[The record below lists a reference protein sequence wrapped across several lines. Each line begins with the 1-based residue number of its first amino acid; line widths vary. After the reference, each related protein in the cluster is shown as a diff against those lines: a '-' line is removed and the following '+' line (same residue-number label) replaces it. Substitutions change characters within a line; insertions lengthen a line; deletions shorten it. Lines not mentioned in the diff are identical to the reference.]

1 MVKVAKK
8 IGMHTLEADY
18 SQWTGIAKIKLDGEK
33 LLSRF
38 LIRPFGRDHI
48 EMVSVGRKMF
58 CVKFGGW
65 MSYNATIKEVHNPS
79 EEMETRDEIN
89 EPEFKP
95 SALEEQR
102 EKVAMKEQK
111 DKLGKI
117 NALLDKLDER
127 LAQGEITEA
136 KYKELAEKYR
146 AEAERLKNQVTE
158 QELMQEVG
166 LKAREGKDAGYQEE
180 EPEKP
185 VFREGVKYCQNCG
198 TQIYETADFCPEC
211 GVRVSEPPISRISTI
226 PEKKSVAFAVVL
238 SFFIPGVGQMYC
250 GKAARGAG
258 ILVLSILMFS
268 IFGYTAGSNPNSQD
282 AAFPFLLW
290 ILVYIWNIYDAYA
303 LAGKINRG
311 EA

>member
-8 IGMHTLEADY
+8 IGIHTLEADY
-18 SQWTGIAKIKLDGEK
+18 SQLTGIAKIKLDGEK

-65 MSYNATIKEVHNPS
+65 MSYSATIHEVHNP
-79 EEMETRDEIN
+79 EEPETRDEIN
-89 EPEFKP
+89 EPGFKQ

-102 EKVAMKEQK
+102 EKAAMKGQK
-111 DKLGKI
+111 DKLGRI
-117 NALLDKLDER
+117 NALLEKLDEK

-136 KYKELAEKYR
+136 RYTELCEKYR
-146 AEAERLKNQVTE
+146 DEAESLKNQVTE

-166 LKAREGKDAGYQEE
+166 LKAGEGEE
-180 EPEKP
+180 
-185 VFREGVKYCQNCG
+185 
-198 TQIYETADFCPEC
+198 
-211 GVRVSEPPISRISTI
+211 VRVSEPPHGRISTI
-226 PEKKSVAFAVVL
+226 PEKKSVALSVLL
-238 SFFIPGVGQMYC
+238 SFFIPGLGQMYC
-250 GKAARGAG
+250 GKVARGVG
-258 ILVLSILMFS
+258 IFVIFMLIFSMFV
-268 IFGYTAGSNPNSQD
+268 YAAALNPKSQD

-290 ILVYIWNIYDAYA
+290 ILVYIWNLYDAYN

>member
-8 IGMHTLEADY
+8 IGIHTLEADY
-18 SQWTGIAKIKLDGEK
+18 SQLTGIAKIKLDGEK
-33 LLSRF
+33 LLSKF

-48 EMVSVGRKMF
+48 EMVSVGRKQF

-65 MSYNATIKEVHNPS
+65 MSYSATIHEVHNP
-79 EEMETRDEIN
+79 EEPETRDEIN
-89 EPEFKP
+89 EPGFKP

-102 EKVAMKEQK
+102 EKIAMKGQK

-117 NALLDKLDER
+117 KALLEKLDEK

-136 KYKELAEKYR
+136 RYKELCEQYR
-146 AEAERLKNQVTE
+146 GEAENLKNQLTE

-166 LKAREGKDAGYQEE
+166 LKAGGREEVGYQEK
-180 EPEKP
+180 EPEKT
-185 VFREGVKYCQNCG
+185 VFREGVKYCPNCG
-198 TQIYETADFCPEC
+198 TQIYEKAEICPKC
-211 GVRVSEPPISRISTI
+211 GVRVSEPPPGRISTI
-226 PEKKSVAFAVVL
+226 PEKKSAALSVLL
-238 SFFIPGVGQMYC
+238 SFFIPGLGQMYC
-250 GKAARGAG
+250 GKVARGVG
-258 ILVLSILMFS
+258 IFALSILIFSMFV
-268 IFGYTAGSNPNSQD
+268 YAAASNPTSSD

-290 ILVYIWNIYDAYA
+290 ILVYIWNLYDAYN

>member
-18 SQWTGIAKIKLDGEK
+18 SQLTGIAKIKLDGEK
-33 LLSRF
+33 LLSKF

-48 EMVSVGRKMF
+48 ETVSVGRKQF

-65 MSYNATIKEVHNPS
+65 MSYSATIHEVHNP
-79 EEMETRDEIN
+79 EELEIRDEIN
-89 EPEFKP
+89 ELEFKP
-95 SALEEQR
+95 SALEEQI
-102 EKVAMKEQK
+102 EKVAMKGQK

-117 NALLDKLDER
+117 NALLEKLDEK

-136 KYKELAEKYR
+136 RYTELCEKYR
-146 AEAERLKNQVTE
+146 DEAERLKNQVTE

-166 LKAREGKDAGYQEE
+166 LKAGGRGDVGYQEE

-185 VFREGVKYCQNCG
+185 
-198 TQIYETADFCPEC
+198 
-211 GVRVSEPPISRISTI
+211 PPGRISTI
-226 PEKKSVAFAVVL
+226 PEKKSVALSVVL
-238 SFFIPGVGQMYC
+238 SFFIPGLGQMYC
-250 GKAARGAG
+250 GKAVRGAG
-258 ILVLSILMFS
+258 ILVLGILMFS
-268 IFGYTAGSNPNSQD
+268 M

-290 ILVYIWNIYDAYA
+290 ILVYIWNLYDAYN

>member
-8 IGMHTLEADY
+8 IGTHTLEADY
-18 SQWTGIAKIKLDGEK
+18 SQLTGIAKIKLDGEK
-33 LLSRF
+33 LLSKF

-48 EMVSVGRKMF
+48 EMVSVGRKQF

-65 MSYNATIKEVHNPS
+65 MSYSATIHEVHNP
-79 EEMETRDEIN
+79 EEPETRDEIN

-102 EKVAMKEQK
+102 EKVAMKGQK

-117 NALLDKLDER
+117 NALLEKLDEK

-136 KYKELAEKYR
+136 RYKELCEQYR
-146 AEAERLKNQVTE
+146 AEAENLKNLVTE

-166 LKAREGKDAGYQEE
+166 LKAEEKEEVGYQEE
-180 EPEKP
+180 KPEKQ
-185 VFREGVKYCQNCG
+185 VFREGVKYCSNCG
-198 TQIYETADFCPEC
+198 ALIDEKAEICPKC
-211 GVRVSEPPISRISTI
+211 GVRVSEPPPGRISTI
-226 PEKKSVAFAVVL
+226 PEKKNVALSVLL
-238 SFFIPGVGQMYC
+238 SFFIPGAGQMYC
-250 GKAARGAG
+250 GKVVRGAG
-258 ILVLSILMFS
+258 ILVLSVLMFM
-268 IFGYTAGSNPNSQD
+268 IFGYTAGSNPNSSEPV
-282 AAFPFLLW
+282 FPFLLW
-290 ILVYIWNIYDAYA
+290 ILVYIWNIYDASK

>member
-8 IGMHTLEADY
+8 IGIHTLEADY

-48 EMVSVGRKMF
+48 ETVSVGRKMF

-102 EKVAMKEQK
+102 EKAATKEQK

-117 NALLDKLDER
+117 NALLEKLDEK

-166 LKAREGKDAGYQEE
+166 LKAGERGDIGYQE
-180 EPEKP
+180 EKP

-198 TQIYETADFCPEC
+198 TQIGETAEFCLEC
-211 GVRVSEPPISRISTI
+211 GVRVSEPPPGRISTI
-226 PEKKSVAFAVVL
+226 PEKKSVALAVVL
-238 SFFIPGVGQMYC
+238 SFFIPGLGQMYC
-250 GKAARGAG
+250 GKTARGVG

-290 ILVYIWNIYDAYA
+290 ILVYIWNIYDAYK